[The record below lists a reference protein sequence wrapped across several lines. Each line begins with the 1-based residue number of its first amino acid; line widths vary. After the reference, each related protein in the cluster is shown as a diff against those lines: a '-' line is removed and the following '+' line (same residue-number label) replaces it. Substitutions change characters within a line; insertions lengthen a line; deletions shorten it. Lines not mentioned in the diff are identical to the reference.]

1 MEYIQL
7 ITTAFKNAA
16 NKQEAA
22 GMKKY
27 MRDQFEY
34 FGLKAPLRRRIQRAI
49 KAQHGVPPI
58 SEMSEMVRELW
69 ELPEREYQYAAM
81 DIMQAMH
88 KQFQEEHIG
97 LFEFMICT
105 KSWWDTV
112 DNTVSGLAGPWF
124 RKFPALRPAITDSWV
139 NDADMWLQ
147 RSAIIYQNG
156 WKKDTDE
163 KVLFRYILEHIDSKE
178 FFIQKAIGW
187 ALREYSKV
195 NPQAVQKFADAHL
208 LAALSRREAL
218 RRIL

>member
-7 ITTAFKNAA
+7 ITKSFQHFA
-16 NKQEAA
+16 NKEEAA

-34 FGLKAPLRRRIQRAI
+34 FGLKAPLRRTIQRSI
-49 KAQHGVPPI
+49 KAQHGVPHI
-58 SEMSEMVRELW
+58 SEMPAFIHALW
-69 ELPEREYQYAAM
+69 ELPEREYQYVAM

-88 KQFQEEHIG
+88 RQFQEEHIG
-97 LFEFMICT
+97 LFEFMILN

-112 DNTVSGLAGPWF
+112 DNIVSGLAGPWF
-124 RKFPALRPAITDSWV
+124 RKFPEQRKMITDGWV
-139 NDADMWLQ
+139 KDSNMWLQ
-147 RSAIIYQNG
+147 RSAIIHQSG

-163 KVLFRYILEHIDSKE
+163 QLLFRYILKHIDSKE

-195 NPQAVQKFADAHL
+195 NPQAVIKFADAHP

-218 RRIL
+218 RRI